1 MDKDLKISM
10 CAVKKIKKLIKK
22 IPGVKPLLR
31 YERPGFG
38 TVYML
43 HRVCPHNPQALYPN
57 ENLKASPEFLEKFIL
72 KKQKK
77 YDFISLDSLADML
90 TSETERTNEQT
101 NKRTKPFIC
110 FTLDDGY
117 KDNFEYAVPIFEKY
131 KVPYAVY
138 VTTCFPDK
146 TAFLWWFILDTII
159 QKNACIELSNGKRF
173 PAKNKDE
180 KEKAF
185 LDIRVLLLSN
195 SQKEFEK
202 KFYSLLS
209 NYTADI
215 RIDLDEYVL
224 SWNDI
229 RTMSNSPLCTIAA
242 HTKNHSALSQLDESA
257 ALYEIIQGKTEL
269 ENKIGK
275 PVLHLAYPYGSA
287 AEVSEREY
295 ALAKKCGFKTA
306 VLSYGGNF
314 KRLDGCNLFAL
325 PRKLLSDL

>member
-1 MDKDLKISM
+1 MSV
-10 CAVKKIKKLIKK
+10 VKKIKKLIKK

-43 HRVCPHNPQALYPN
+43 HRVCPHKPQALYPN
-57 ENLKASPEFLEKFIL
+57 ENLKVSPEFLEKFII

-90 TSETERTNEQT
+90 TSETG
-101 NKRTKPFIC
+101 RTKPFIC

-195 SQKEFEK
+195 SQKEFER

-215 RIDLDEYVL
+215 RIGLDEYVL

-275 PVLHLAYPYGSA
+275 PVLHMAYPYGSA

>member
-1 MDKDLKISM
+1 MTALQ
-10 CAVKKIKKLIKK
+10 KIKKLIKK

-31 YERPGFG
+31 YEKPGFG

-43 HRVCPHNPQALYPN
+43 HRVCPHNPKALYPN
-57 ENLKASPEFLEKFIL
+57 ENLKVSPEFLEKFII

-77 YDFISLDSLADML
+77 YDFISLDTLANRL
-90 TSETERTNEQT
+90 TSAGGRTTEQT
-101 NKRTKPFIC
+101 NRRAKPFIC

-131 KVPYAVY
+131 NVPYAVY
-138 VTTCFPDK
+138 VTACFPDK

-159 QKNACIELSNGKRF
+159 QKNSYIELSNGKRF

-185 LDIRVLLLSN
+185 LDIRTLLLSN

-202 KFYSLLS
+202 DFYSLLS
-209 NYTADI
+209 NYAADI
-215 RIDLDEYVL
+215 RIDLDKYVL

-229 RTMSNSPLCTIAA
+229 RKMAESPLCTIAA
-242 HTKNHSALSQLDESA
+242 HTKNHSALSQLDENA
-257 ALYEIIQGKTEL
+257 ALYEIMQGKTEL

-275 PVLHLAYPYGSA
+275 PVLHMAYPYGSA

-314 KRLDGCNLFAL
+314 KRLNGCNLFAL
-325 PRKLLSDL
+325 PRKMLTDL

>member
-1 MDKDLKISM
+1 MSAL
-10 CAVKKIKKLIKK
+10 KKIKKLIKK
-22 IPGVKPLLR
+22 IPGVKPLLRLRYLLR

-43 HRVCPHNPQALYPN
+43 HRVCPHNPKALHPN
-57 ENLKASPEFLEKFIL
+57 ENLKISPEFLEKFII

-77 YDFISLDSLADML
+77 YDFISLDALADRL
-90 TSETERTNEQT
+90 TAEQT
-101 NKRTKPFIC
+101 NRRVKPFIC

-131 KVPYAVY
+131 NVPYAVY
-138 VTTCFPDK
+138 VTACFPNK
-146 TAFLWWFILDTII
+146 TAFLWWFVLDTII
-159 QKNACIELSNGKRF
+159 QKNAYIELSNGKKF
-173 PAKNKDE
+173 SAQNKDE

-185 LDIRVLLLSN
+185 LDIRAFLLSN

-202 KFYSLLS
+202 DFYSLLS
-209 NYTADI
+209 NYAADTH
-215 RIDLDEYVL
+215 IDFDKYVL

-229 RTMSNSPLCTIAA
+229 RKMADSPLCTIAA
-242 HTKNHSALSQLDESA
+242 HTKNHSALSQLDEDT
-257 ALYEIIQGKTEL
+257 ALYEIMQGKTEL

-275 PVLHLAYPYGSA
+275 PVLHMAYPYGSA

-314 KRLDGCNLFAL
+314 KRLNGCNLFAL
-325 PRKLLSDL
+325 PRKMLTDL